1 MSPPQPPI
9 RVLLVEDHEHVLWGL
24 SKLVEGEWPRMV
36 VAGMARTL
44 AQALDALRAGNSDI
58 VVMDLVVGGDD
69 SLLRLPEMRGLGGA
83 EFLVLTEVCDPEQ
96 HRRALRAGVRAVV
109 HKEEPAA
116 VLLRE
121 IERAHQC
128 RLEPIPSQEQYGA
141 RP

>member
-24 SKLVEGEWPRMV
+24 GKLVEGEWPRMV
-36 VAGMARTL
+36 VAGMVRTL
-44 AQALDALRAGNSDI
+44 AQALAALRAGRPDV
-58 VVMDLVVGGDD
+58 VVMDLFVGGDE
-69 SLLRLPEMRGLGGA
+69 SLLRLAEMRGLGSA
-83 EFLVLTEVCDPEQ
+83 EFLVLTEVRDPEQ
-96 HRRALRAGVRAVV
+96 HRLALRSGVRAVV

-128 RLEPIPSQEQYGA
+128 GLAQGPLKEQYGA